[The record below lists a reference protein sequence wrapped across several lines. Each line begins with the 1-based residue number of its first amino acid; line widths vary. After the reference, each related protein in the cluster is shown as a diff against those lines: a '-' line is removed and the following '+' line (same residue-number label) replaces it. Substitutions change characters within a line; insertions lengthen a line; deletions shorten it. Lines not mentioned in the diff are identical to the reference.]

1 MDKEKV
7 IKCLTAEFKDL
18 NISSPES
25 LANVAYLAL
34 EIDKLKEKPEDVSKP
49 ELPEELLEDKQ
60 DAVHCN
66 CLGQHLTLFYESER
80 HRKAVNKIIRY
91 LRARE

>member
-34 EIDKLKEKPEDVSKP
+34 EIEKLKVKPEEVSKP
-49 ELPEELLEDKQ
+49 ELEK
-60 DAVHCN
+60 
-66 CLGQHLTLFYESER
+66 
-80 HRKAVNKIIRY
+80 
-91 LRARE
+91 